1 MPSPTF
7 YVSLLNPDFQL
18 LGQDGL
24 FTGKVTTSEV
34 TTSTLAINIP
44 LANIKSH
51 FKFKSVAVAGDDDLT
66 PFTSIDITGVVGVA
80 DGTAAAWT
88 FPGSG
93 VGSSALVIQDEFV
106 GLLANKVFGSASAGD
121 LFSNRAAVEAAWH
134 TAAGTGALGSLKA
147 KTYTSGINASKELID
162 AMFFS
167 GENGPAK
174 GMRFSM
180 AYDATTDAVVN
191 TSGAVAT
198 DVAVSGASGTGA
210 KADVSATGISVRTTG
225 SGYVAGGV
233 VTIGELSSFKINSVQ
248 AAMLNGTLNHEDGT
262 EVPLCAGDKIKV
274 LFEIRSNANQKDV
287 SNEAVSVTQKFNVEY
302 TLTA

>member
-7 YVSLLNPDFQL
+7 YVSLLNPEAQL

-51 FKFKSVAVAGDDDLT
+51 FKFKSVANAEDDDLT
-66 PFTSIDITGVVGVA
+66 PFSSIDITGVVGVA
-80 DGTAAAWT
+80 NGTAAAWT
-88 FPGSG
+88 FP
-93 VGSSALVIQDEFV
+93 SSSTASAIVIQDEFL
-106 GLLANKVFGSASAGD
+106 GLLAKKVFGSASAGD
-121 LFSNRAAVEAAWH
+121 LFSNRSAVEAAWH
-134 TAAGTGALGSLKA
+134 VAAGTNALASLKA

-167 GENGPAK
+167 GENGAAK
-174 GMRFSM
+174 GVRFSM

-198 DVAVSGASGTGA
+198 DVAVTGASGSGA
-210 KADVSATGISVRTTG
+210 KVDISATGISVRTTG
-225 SGYVAGGV
+225 TGYVAGGV

-262 EVPLCAGDKIKV
+262 EVPLCAGDVIKV
-274 LFEIRSNANQKDV
+274 LFEIRSKDGQRDV
-287 SNEAVSVTQKFNVEY
+287 SNEVVSVTQKFNVEY